1 MGRRSCLLPVIV
13 FAFAVIFVSAESPA
27 RANTKIRVGLPDFT
41 SSSVPFEIARQMG
54 YFSQEGLD
62 VEIIR
67 MSCAVSV
74 RAVVAK
80 SIDFDSCAGV
90 KAAVSAVSQGIRIK
104 IVMARFNRPL
114 MDLIGGKE
122 VQKVSDLAGKII
134 GSGSQGSPAE
144 VFLEEF
150 LAANGLNAQKDVK
163 MLSVGTSSDRIA
175 ALFAKRISATV
186 LSPPW
191 NLKVLDQGYRRIAN
205 MGESVLGYQGSLSIL
220 QSTADEKKP
229 MLLAF
234 MRAMIRAQT
243 FYRTRKSESLPLMM
257 QFSKLENSDLTQRV
271 YDYLLPSMTVD
282 GGLPDTVVEAEI
294 QRAAK
299 SLKLA
304 KMPQAQEVFDF
315 SYVREASR
323 ALAQR

>member
-1 MGRRSCLLPVIV
+1 MTVRSDIFSAAVL
-13 FAFAVIFVSAESPA
+13 AVIFLAAAVPA
-27 RANTKIRVGLPDFT
+27 DAGNKLRVGLPDFT
-41 SSSVPFEIARQMG
+41 SSSVPFEIARQMN

-74 RAVVAK
+74 RALVAR

-90 KAAVSAVSQGIRIK
+90 KAAVSAVAQGVRIK

-114 MDLIGGKE
+114 MDLIGAKDI
-122 VQKVSDLAGKII
+122 QKVSDLAGKII

-150 LAANGLNAQKDVK
+150 LAANGLNTQKDVQ

-175 ALFAKRISATV
+175 ALFAKRITATV

-191 NLKVLDQGYRRIAN
+191 NLKVLDQGYRRLAS
-205 MGESVLGYQGSLSIL
+205 MGDSVPGYQGSLSIL
-220 QSTADEKKP
+220 QSTVDENKAA
-229 MLLAF
+229 LLGFLRAM
-234 MRAMIRAQT
+234 MRAQN
-243 FYRTRKSESLPLMM
+243 FYRTRKTESLPLMM
-257 QFSKLENSDLTQRV
+257 QFSKLDNFDLTQRV

-282 GGLPDTVVEAEI
+282 GSLPDKVMDAEI

-299 SLKLA
+299 SLKLLRA
-304 KMPQAQEVFDF
+304 PRAQDIFDF
-315 SYVREASR
+315 SYVRDANRPFAEK
-323 ALAQR
+323 

>member
-1 MGRRSCLLPVIV
+1 MGRLLFLPLVLVVV
-13 FAFAVIFVSAESPA
+13 FGIDVLSPIAQA

-62 VEIIR
+62 VEVIR

-74 RAVVAK
+74 RALVAK

-90 KAAVSAVSQGIRIK
+90 KAAVSAVSQGIRMK

-114 MDLIGGKE
+114 MDLIGSKD

-175 ALFAKRISATV
+175 ALFAKRVSATV

-191 NLKVLDQGYRRIAN
+191 NFKILDQGYRRIAN

-220 QSTADEKKP
+220 QASVEEKKAGV
-229 MLLAF
+229 LGF
-234 MRAMIRAQT
+234 MRSMIRAQN
-243 FYRTRKSESLPLMM
+243 FYRTRKSESLPMMM
-257 QFSKLENSDLTQRV
+257 QFSKLESLELTQRV

-282 GGLPDTVVEAEI
+282 GSLPDAVVEAEI

-304 KMPQAQEVFDF
+304 KMPPAQEIFDF
-315 SYVREASR
+315 SYAREASR
-323 ALAQR
+323 ALAQK

>member
-1 MGRRSCLLPVIV
+1 MEPRKLVLLVAVIV
-13 FAFAVIFVSAESPA
+13 FAVDVLSVHAPA
-27 RANTKIRVGLPDFT
+27 GAMTKIRVGLPDFT
-41 SSSVPFEIARQMG
+41 SSSVPFEIARRMG

-74 RAVVAK
+74 RALVAR

-90 KAAVSAVSQGIRIK
+90 KAAVSAVSQGVRIK

-114 MDLIGGKE
+114 MDLIGSRDVE
-122 VQKVSDLAGKII
+122 RVSELAGKII

-144 VFLEEF
+144 AFLEEF

-163 MLSVGTSSDRIA
+163 LLSVGTSSDRIA
-175 ALFAKRISATV
+175 ALYAKRISATV

-205 MGESVLGYQGSLSIL
+205 MGDSVAGYQGSLSIL
-220 QSTADEKKP
+220 QSTADEKRP
-229 MLLAF
+229 ALLAF
-234 MRAMIRAQT
+234 LRSMVRAQN
-243 FYRTRKSESLPLMM
+243 FYRTRKAESLPLMM
-257 QFSKLENSDLTQRV
+257 QFSKLESPELTQRV

-282 GGLPDTVVEAEI
+282 GSLPDTVVEAEL
-294 QRAAK
+294 QRATK
-299 SLKLA
+299 SLKLT
-304 KMPQAQEVFDF
+304 KIPQAQEIFDF

-323 ALAQR
+323 ALAQK

>member
-1 MGRRSCLLPVIV
+1 MTVRFDIFLAAV
-13 FAFAVIFVSAESPA
+13 FAVLFLSTAAPA
-27 RANTKIRVGLPDFT
+27 RAGNKLRVGLPDFT
-41 SSSVPFEIARQMG
+41 SSSVPFEIARQMN

-74 RAVVAK
+74 RALVAR

-90 KAAVSAVSQGIRIK
+90 KAAVSAVAQGIRIK

-114 MDLIGGKE
+114 MDLVGAKE
-122 VQKVSDLAGKII
+122 VQKVSDLTGKII

-150 LAANGLNAQKDVK
+150 LTANGLKPQKDAK
-163 MLSVGTSSDRIA
+163 MLRVGTSSDRIA

-205 MGESVLGYQGSLSIL
+205 MGDSVPGYQGSLSIL
-220 QSTADEKKP
+220 QSTPGEQKP
-229 MLLAF
+229 PPLRVPP
-234 MRAMIRAQT
+234 RA
-243 FYRTRKSESLPLMM
+243 
-257 QFSKLENSDLTQRV
+257 
-271 YDYLLPSMTVD
+271 
-282 GGLPDTVVEAEI
+282 
-294 QRAAK
+294 
-299 SLKLA
+299 
-304 KMPQAQEVFDF
+304 
-315 SYVREASR
+315 VRGPKILR
-323 ALAQR
+323 PP

>member
-1 MGRRSCLLPVIV
+1 MGRRFCVLAGHTLIV
-13 FAFAVIFVSAESPA
+13 AVILLSAELSAGATP
-27 RANTKIRVGLPDFT
+27 KVRVGLPDFT
-41 SSSVPFEIARQMG
+41 SSSVPFEIARRMG

-62 VEIIR
+62 VDIIR

-74 RAVVAK
+74 RALVAK

-90 KAAVSAVSQGIRIK
+90 KAAVSAVAQGIRIK

-114 MDLIGGKE
+114 MDLIGDKE
-122 VQKVSDLAGKII
+122 VQKISDLSGKVI

-150 LAANGLNAQKDVK
+150 LAANGLSAQKDVR

-191 NLKVLDQGYRRIAN
+191 NLKTLDEGYRRIAN
-205 MGESVLGYQGSLSIL
+205 MGDWVLGYQGSLSIL
-220 QSTADEKKP
+220 QSTAEEKTP

-234 MRAMIRAQT
+234 MRAMMRAQN
-243 FYRTRKSESLPLMM
+243 FYRTRKSESIPLMM
-257 QFSKLENSDLTQRV
+257 QFSKLENPDLTQRV
-271 YDYLLPSMTVD
+271 YDYLQPSMTLD
-282 GGLPDTVVEAEI
+282 GSLPDKVVEAEI

-299 SLKLA
+299 SLKLS
-304 KMPQAQEVFDF
+304 KMPQAQEIFDF

-323 ALAQR
+323 TLAQK